1 MRVIELGG
9 IGPGPHTGMVALA
22 DLGADVVR
30 VRRPGTDA
38 CVTPVLTWSEATED
52 PHLSARATVINTGG
66 VDQPGPPHGSP
77 ARHPVRS
84 GRRRRQPR
92 RWTKSAGNRCVSR
105 AALLALT

>member
-38 CVTPVLTWSEATED
+38 CVTPVLTWSEAAED

-66 VDQPGPPHGSP
+66 VDKAAPAPRFSRTPSGPVGSP
-77 ARHPVRS
+77 PPATTPLDEI
-84 GRRRRQPR
+84 G
-92 RWTKSAGNRCVSR
+92 W
-105 AALLALT
+105 